1 MRFRGTLS
9 RLLTGIF
16 LLGSSAVPAAKPQAD
31 TFILENGIRVI
42 LLYISDSN
50 NVSVF
55 TFLPMGLVDDAPG
68 QAQWS
73 HLVEHLT
80 IRTTVPSG
88 SLEANGETLPDHM
101 RLDFYGTVKNWQE
114 AISHHA
120 KWLKGIPF
128 TKENL
133 RTEKLQVNSECDFVA
148 KRQATHKF
156 AMAAWAQG
164 YRHGQEH
171 AAIKEDIN
179 IATLGQIQQYRDKH
193 LFVPNETVVCV
204 VGGIDAKTL
213 KPVISKQLGTITS
226 EATMAEQVSLHPGSR
241 KMTWDL
247 NARHLVLTWP
257 IPAISDMSYPSIM
270 AVGPWLMMKLSAE
283 PELKKLS
290 GMIFAGTDLVTPEGN
305 FFYVSASIKP
315 DVSFD
320 DVRKRIES
328 QLRILSSETS
338 ALTEVSLL
346 GPQLSYQ
353 LTNLPDPKLAKAQ
366 APPNISYAMIEGNIG
381 LQWAMHDFRY
391 GRFRSLLAQRLKNV
405 SGEKVRQ
412 AVIKYLKA
420 EKCSVYCIEP
430 KEEIMKSDAA
440 YQPKR

>member
-1 MRFRGTLS
+1 LF
-9 RLLTGIF
+9 TGIV
-16 LLGSSAVPAAKPQAD
+16 LLGSSAAPAAKPQVD
-31 TFILENGIRVI
+31 SFTLENGIRII

-73 HLVEHLT
+73 HLAEHLT
-80 IRTTVPSG
+80 IRTTVPPG
-88 SLEANGETLPDHM
+88 SQEANGETLPDHI
-101 RLDFYGTVKNWQE
+101 RLDFYGTVNNWQE

-120 KWLKGIPF
+120 KWLKGVPF
-128 TKENL
+128 TKESL
-133 RTEKLQVNSECDFVA
+133 RAEKRQVNLECDFVA

-164 YRHGQEH
+164 YRHGQGH
-171 AAIKEDIN
+171 ATVKGDVN
-179 IATLGQIQQYRDKH
+179 RTTLGQIQQYRDKH
-193 LFVPNETVVCV
+193 LFVPNKTVVCV
-204 VGGIDAKTL
+204 VGGIDAKTF
-213 KPVISKQLGTITS
+213 KPVISKKLGTTTS
-226 EATMAEQVSLHPGSR
+226 EAKMAEQVRLHPGSR

-257 IPAISDMSYPSIM
+257 IPAFSDMSYPSIM
-270 AVGPWLMMKLSAE
+270 AVGPWLMMKLLADA
-283 PELKKLS
+283 ELKKSS
-290 GMIFAGTDLVTPEGN
+290 GMVLAGADLVTPEGN

-315 DVSFD
+315 DASFD

-338 ALTEVSLL
+338 TLTEVSLL

-353 LTNLPDPKLAKAQ
+353 LTNLMDPKLAKAQ

-391 GRFRSLLAQRLKNV
+391 GRFRSLLAQRLMKV

-412 AVIKYLKA
+412 AGIKYLTT
-420 EKCSVYCIEP
+420 EKCSVCCIEP
-430 KEEIMKSDAA
+430 KEGIMKSDAA

>member
-1 MRFRGTLS
+1 
-9 RLLTGIF
+9 
-16 LLGSSAVPAAKPQAD
+16 
-31 TFILENGIRVI
+31 
-42 LLYISDSN
+42 
-50 NVSVF
+50 
-55 TFLPMGLVDDAPG
+55 MGLVDDAPG

-88 SLEANGETLPDHM
+88 SLEANGETLPDHI
-101 RLDFYGTVKNWQE
+101 RLDFYGTVNNWQE

-120 KWLKGIPF
+120 KWLKGVPF

-133 RTEKLQVNSECDFVA
+133 QAEKRNVNLECDFVA

-164 YRHGQEH
+164 YRHGQGH
-171 AAIKEDIN
+171 AAVKEDVN
-179 IATLGQIQQYRDKH
+179 RATLGQIQQYRDKH
-193 LFVPNETVVCV
+193 LFVPNKTVVCV

-213 KPVISKQLGTITS
+213 KPVISEKLGITTS
-226 EATMAEQVSLHPGSR
+226 EAKMAEQVRLHPSSR

-257 IPAISDMSYPSIM
+257 IPAFSDMSYPSIM
-270 AVGPWLMMKLSAE
+270 AVGPWLMMKLLADA
-283 PELKKLS
+283 ELKKSS
-290 GMIFAGTDLVTPEGN
+290 GMVLAGADLVTPEGN

-315 DVSFD
+315 DASFD

-328 QLRILSSETS
+328 QLRILNSETS

-346 GPQLSYQ
+346 VPQLSYQ
-353 LTNLPDPKLAKAQ
+353 LTNLMDPRLAKAQ

-391 GRFRSLLAQRLKNV
+391 GRFRSILAQRLMDV

-412 AVIKYLKA
+412 AAIKYLTT

-430 KEEIMKSDAA
+430 KEGIMKSDAA
-440 YQPKR
+440 YQRKK